1 MLVKKNE
8 FSHRIINWHHQF
20 GRKTLPWQIN
30 KSLYKTW
37 ISEIML
43 QQTQVATVIPYFN
56 KFMSSYPTIDSLAN
70 ASLDEILHHWT
81 GLGYYARARN
91 LYKTAQFIRD
101 NYNSEFPTDFD
112 QVIALFGIGRSTAGA
127 ILSLTLNKHY
137 AILDG
142 NVKRVLTRHQVIEGW
157 TGEASVE
164 NKLWAL
170 AKVYTPKKNTHIF
183 NQAMMDLGAT
193 VCTRSQPKCNQCP
206 INADCLAFKAGTMRD
221 HPTPK
226 SRKKIPVKTAFM
238 LIICENKQTV
248 QLKQRPPTGIW
259 GGLWCFDEFA
269 SEALYSEYLEKFDL
283 SCHEKIE
290 LPSFR
295 HTFSHFHFDIT
306 PVLINVK
313 VIKTRQMKQETGT
326 IYYELNYPSKIGLAT
341 ATKKILTAVKERNKP

>member
-1 MLVKKNE
+1 MKNNE
-8 FSHRIINWHHQF
+8 FSLRIINWYHQF

-56 KFMSSYPTIDSLAN
+56 KFMLSYPSINSLAN
-70 ASLDEILHHWT
+70 TPLDEILHHWT

-101 NYNSEFPTDFD
+101 NYNGKFPTDFD
-112 QVIALFGIGRSTAGA
+112 QVIELAGIGRSTAGA

-142 NVKRVLTRHQVIEGW
+142 NVKRVLARHQVIEGW
-157 TGEASVE
+157 TGKASVE

-170 AKVYTPKKNTHIF
+170 AKTHTPIKDTQIF

-193 VCTRSQPKCNQCP
+193 ICLRRQPKCNKCP
-206 INADCLAFKAGTMRD
+206 VNAGCLAFKAGTM
-221 HPTPK
+221 HNYPTPK
-226 SRKKIPVKTAFM
+226 TKKKIPVKTAYM

-248 QLKQRPPTGIW
+248 QLKRRPPTGIW
-259 GGLWCFDEFA
+259 GGLWCFGEFA
-269 SEALYSEYLEKFDL
+269 SKALYNEYLHTLDL
-283 SCHEKIE
+283 PSHEKVE
-290 LPSFR
+290 LASFR

-306 PVLINVK
+306 PVLINIK
-313 VIKTRQMKQETGT
+313 VMKTRQIQEEIG
-326 IYYELNYPSKIGLAT
+326 ILYYELNHPPKVGLAT
-341 ATKKILTAVKERNKP
+341 ATQKILTAVKKRNNNV